1 MKNITKSVIA
11 LFAIFAVACTS
22 DDVEDRPTIVAGDA
36 PVLLA
41 PDDSNIYNLVM
52 ENSSMQA
59 ERFVWTPATFGEDI
73 EITYT
78 VEIDEAGEGF
88 ANAQSVGSVNGSTQL
103 SVSVGALN
111 TAIMNL
117 GAEAFV
123 ANSFDVRVKA
133 TTASSAVEPLYSQT
147 VTITVTPFAAIDPV
161 LFLVGA
167 PQSHY
172 GLGEWDN
179 TTAIP
184 MRYIGDGITKL
195 FEAYVKV
202 NTDQGFKF
210 IGEQGTWDNGNYGTN
225 GGAQDGNL
233 LNDGGSSD
241 IKVAETTGP
250 GLYYVR
256 VNIDAMTYQAVK
268 MDWGI
273 IGDSTP
279 GGWNGETAMEYDF
292 ASNTFGITTPLTAG
306 ELKFRDSAT
315 GNLIYT
321 SDGDWKFNVGNSDP
335 MVAYDVNAPNFAI
348 TAGNYTLGLS
358 IGFDG
363 TATVTGL

>member
-41 PDDSNIYNLVM
+41 PDDSNIYTLVM
-52 ENSSMQA
+52 ENSAQQA

-78 VEIDEAGEGF
+78 VEIAEAGSGF

-123 ANSFDVRVKA
+123 ANSFDIRVKA

-147 VTITVTPFAAIDPV
+147 VTITVTPFAAIEPV

-167 PQSHY
+167 PQAHY

-179 TTAIP
+179 ATAIP

-202 NTDQGFKF
+202 NTNQGFKF

-233 LNDGGSSD
+233 LNDGGSGD
-241 IKVAETTGP
+241 ILVAETTGP
-250 GLYYVR
+250 GLYYIR
-256 VNIDAMTYQAVK
+256 VDIDAMTYEAVK

-279 GGWNGETAMEYDF
+279 GEWNNETPMVYDF
-292 ASNTFGITTPLTAG
+292 DSNTFMLDTTLSDG
-306 ELKFRDSAT
+306 ELKFRSS
-315 GNLIYT
+315 NT
-321 SDGDWKFNVGNSDP
+321 SQAIFGSTESWKFNVGNSDP
-335 MVAYDVNAPNFAI
+335 MVAYDVNAPNFAV
-348 TAGNYTLGLS
+348 TAGDYSLGLS
-358 IGFDG
+358 IDFDG